1 MSDDDRDIDVES
13 DEEDDLGVPG
23 VNTQFMTQAEKRAHH
38 NALERKR
45 RDHIKDSFHSLR
57 DSIPSLQGE
66 KIILEFSRFEH
77 SSVCV
82 IILGGQNTF
91 LTSDIISLQASRAMI
106 LKQATD
112 YIQFMAKKNGSIQ
125 ADIDD
130 LKRQTAVLEQQVR
143 ALEKAKTTGSF
154 AVQSSALCASPTFG
168 GKSNLDLGTDS
179 DSSSSGASLGNRRK
193 RLKKTNS

>member
-1 MSDDDRDIDVES
+1 
-13 DEEDDLGVPG
+13 
-23 VNTQFMTQAEKRAHH
+23 
-38 NALERKR
+38 
-45 RDHIKDSFHSLR
+45 
-57 DSIPSLQGE
+57 
-66 KIILEFSRFEH
+66 
-77 SSVCV
+77 
-82 IILGGQNTF
+82 
-91 LTSDIISLQASRAMI
+91 MI

-130 LKRQTAVLEQQVR
+130 LKRQTAVLEQQGDTFIQNLYICLVYNLPLCNRIVLGLIVIICMHHILSVVICNFIYLFAVR
-143 ALEKAKTTGSF
+143 ALEKAKSTGNF

-168 GKSNLDLGTDS
+168 SKSNVDLGTDS